1 MNLRLQIFV
10 LIGFIGIAVSKQTL
24 AQRESYFFKS
34 QVSAEFLPA
43 SEVLFFDDFRD
54 GEIGK
59 VPDNWEIHTLRNWH
73 ALDSSSEHA
82 MLTMVND
89 HKALRVTDGGFE
101 FLRPKIMPVIC
112 DTCYFTIEF
121 DYLALDTDKVELH
134 INYPY
139 GTDFASACCAID
151 QRGVVNI
158 GYLKSVDRNTAR
170 EHMEN
175 RYKEYRITGLYHPG
189 TWHHFAAALKSK
201 KMSLYID
208 RSAVFKNEYVNV
220 KIEDIDFLDPYV
232 ITNLRI
238 GQRSNLNSIDNII
251 STVRITTHLIR
262 FEPNSPVLKRES
274 YAYIKQLAEWLA
286 NNPTEKIEIDCFS
299 DKGNSPDGLALNRAA
314 TVKELLLHYGA
325 EGNRMSVKAGSGAV
339 TNGLAGD
346 EPSGNRYV
354 VFLRK

>member
-1 MNLRLQIFV
+1 M
-10 LIGFIGIAVSKQTL
+10 
-24 AQRESYFFKS
+24 
-34 QVSAEFLPA
+34 
-43 SEVLFFDDFRD
+43 
-54 GEIGK
+54 
-59 VPDNWEIHTLRNWH
+59 
-73 ALDSSSEHA
+73 
-82 MLTMVND
+82 
-89 HKALRVTDGGFE
+89 
-101 FLRPKIMPVIC
+101 
-112 DTCYFTIEF
+112 
-121 DYLALDTDKVELH
+121 
-134 INYPY
+134 
-139 GTDFASACCAID
+139 
-151 QRGVVNI
+151 
-158 GYLKSVDRNTAR
+158 
-170 EHMEN
+170 
-175 RYKEYRITGLYHPG
+175 
-189 TWHHFAAALKSK
+189 
-201 KMSLYID
+201 
-208 RSAVFKNEYVNV
+208 
-220 KIEDIDFLDPYV
+220 DPYV

-251 STVRITTHLIR
+251 STGRITTHLIR